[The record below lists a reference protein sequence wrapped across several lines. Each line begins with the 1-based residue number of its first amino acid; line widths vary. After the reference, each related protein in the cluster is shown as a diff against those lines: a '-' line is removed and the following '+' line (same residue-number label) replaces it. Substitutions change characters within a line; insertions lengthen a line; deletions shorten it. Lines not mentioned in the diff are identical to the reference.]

1 VRRRR
6 LLAAG
11 IGAGVLLTAV
21 PALAEVERGS
31 GAASSATSGEARAL
45 ALLERA
51 ALAGRGLT
59 YSGTQ
64 YATSW
69 RTGGSSSALL
79 ELRHDPRHGSVL
91 TAVSG
96 SEQEALR
103 TPSTAVLDPR
113 MLTRL
118 VAAYALEVRGPGR
131 CAGRAASVVDARRT
145 DGQLAGRFWVDQDTG
160 VLLRREVFDGDG
172 RRVRS
177 SAFVELDVAETS
189 AESSA
194 DSTAGSSA
202 PVQRVAPAAWSG
214 RERPAPEAVARL
226 RDAGWHV
233 PEDLPQGFRL
243 FETRREDQVLHLAY
257 TDGLSTLSLFAQ
269 DGQLGSSGMAGFTAE
284 QVEGRPVWVRRSA
297 PERVVW
303 SGGDRVW
310 TLVSDAPE
318 DAVLAVV
325 AALPRDA
332 PPDSGL
338 PARLARGLSR
348 LAGMLNPFG

>member
-21 PALAEVERGS
+21 PVLAEVEPGA
-31 GAASSATSGEARAL
+31 GAASAPTSGEARAL

-51 ALAGRGLT
+51 ASAGRRLT

-64 YATSW
+64 YAASW
-69 RTGGSSSALL
+69 RTGSTSSSLL
-79 ELRHDPRHGSVL
+79 DLRHDPRHGSVL

-96 SEQEALR
+96 SERDALR

-118 VAAYALEVRGPGR
+118 VSAYALEVSGPGR
-131 CAGRAASVVDARRT
+131 CAGRAASVVEARRA

-160 VLLRREVFDGDG
+160 VLLRREVFNGDG

-177 SAFVELDVAETS
+177 SAFVELEVTETT
-189 AESSA
+189 A
-194 DSTAGSSA
+194 DSSA

-284 QVEGRPVWVRRSA
+284 QVGGRPVWVRRSA

-332 PPDSGL
+332 PPDSSV
-338 PARLARGLSR
+338 PARLGRGLSR
-348 LAGMLNPFG
+348 LAEMLNPFG

>member
-11 IGAGVLLTAV
+11 VGAGVLLTAV
-21 PALAEVERGS
+21 PALAEVEPGA
-31 GAASSATSGEARAL
+31 GAAPTSAASGEAHAL

-69 RTGGSSSALL
+69 RTGSTSSALL

-96 SEQEALR
+96 SEQDALR

-118 VAAYALEVRGPGR
+118 VAAYALEVSGPGR
-131 CAGRAASVVDARRT
+131 CAGRTASVVDARRA

-177 SAFVELDVAETS
+177 SAFVELDVA
-189 AESSA
+189 
-194 DSTAGSSA
+194 DGSA

-226 RDAGWHV
+226 REAGWHV

-284 QVEGRPVWVRRSA
+284 QVGGRPVWVRRSA

-332 PPDSGL
+332 PADSSL
-338 PARLARGLSR
+338 PARLGRGLSR